1 MAESSCTVTSP
12 KVVADA
18 NDAEYLDIVADD
30 GGSLMTKPNTVMND
44 ERLVNSNE
52 VMTTRIS
59 NRVRDS
65 DNGYLIVTMNGN
77 RSETRPNVVRDAEN
91 LVSKPNAVSNAEY
104 LMGRSKINLTTW
116 PKAVGDIG
124 SEYLVANDNGYM
136 VAADNG
142 YLAAATNGTTNNESV
157 ETNVRTAFVLFRSRR
172 VKKLFEVY
180 LKVIH
185 SEGLYT

>member
-1 MAESSCTVTSP
+1 MAESGCTVTSP

-30 GGSLMTKPNTVMND
+30 GGSLMTKPDTVMNN

-52 VMTTRIS
+52 VMTIRMS
-59 NRVRDS
+59 NSVTVRDT
-65 DNGYLIVTMNGN
+65 DNGYLIVTINGN

-104 LMGRSKINLTTW
+104 LMGRSKINLTTR

-124 SEYLVANDNGYM
+124 SEYLVASDNGYM

-142 YLAAATNGTTNNESV
+142 YLAAAANGTTNNESV
-157 ETNVRTAFVLFRSRR
+157 ETNVRTAFVLFRSRC
-172 VKKLFEVY
+172 VKKLIEVY
-180 LKVIH
+180 LKV
-185 SEGLYT
+185 TF